1 MTFKQ
6 ALEYVRS
13 KRAVVCP
20 NYGFQNELKK
30 YEQTIKKGLG
40 KVEQVEE
47 SKPNFPDRKGMFN
60 INYEADSRGLSVQGQ
75 KRFN

>member
-1 MTFKQ
+1 MKHDRMSFKQ

-30 YEQTIKKGLG
+30 YETTLKKSA
-40 KVEQVEE
+40 KEQVADQ
-47 SKPNFPDRKGMFN
+47 N
-60 INYEADSRGLSVQGQ
+60 EAKFGSEKKEAV
-75 KRFN
+75 RFNYQ

>member
-1 MTFKQ
+1 MKHDRMSFKQ

-30 YEQTIKKGLG
+30 YETILKKSA
-40 KVEQVEE
+40 KEQETDQ
-47 SKPNFPDRKGMFN
+47 K
-60 INYEADSRGLSVQGQ
+60 EAKIDSEKKEAV
-75 KRFN
+75 RFKYQ